1 LDNELIM
8 HEKDYLMRLI
18 KSFNDAIVRIV
29 GLLDSEEEYKV
40 KEIISSTKDIL
51 GFDED
56 FEKKKLDDLAEYF
69 SVSSSELEK
78 SDMLSQLLFLESK
91 IILDKELK
99 INNLLK
105 AKFLVE
111 LYNRKSNIFSL
122 ERQNRIKLIENDLMT
137 LKNEID
143 SF

>member
-1 LDNELIM
+1 
-8 HEKDYLMRLI
+8 MRLI

-29 GLLDSEEEYKV
+29 GLLDSEEAYKV

-56 FEKKKLDDLAEYF
+56 FETKKLDDLAEYF
-69 SVSSSELEK
+69 SVSSNEFEK
-78 SDMLSQLLFLESK
+78 ADMLSQLLFLESK
-91 IILDKELK
+91 IIIDKELK

-111 LYNRKSNIFSL
+111 FYNRKSNIFSL